1 MYERRTAQLE
11 QAMAGGGDIS
21 GEMDELTTH
30 GVKEKTVRSQIRT
43 IVGEWLAA
51 GAITEAEARS
61 MLVKYGERDTE
72 EADEAVMKWRCEI
85 DTGIPFNGIKEA
97 YLDGEITAD
106 RAKQMYEKYG
116 GYEPEKAEEAVERW
130 RAEKETGTAY
140 DDIAEAVLDGELSEN
155 QAAQMY
161 VDYGGYEAAEAQE
174 MAHRLAFIRD
184 NPGCPDISSAAVA
197 DYEDY
202 CKGAGIGAKTFY
214 DAWKRFNDTH
224 SIKDE
229 SGKTVTSKREQV
241 MAQIDAMNLT
251 AKQKDA
257 LYFAFGYAESKL
269 WDTPWH

>member
-1 MYERRTAQLE
+1 MYERRTAQCGPS
-11 QAMAGGGDIS
+11 AFI
-21 GEMDELTTH
+21 
-30 GVKEKTVRSQIRT
+30 IF
-43 IVGEWLAA
+43 I
-51 GAITEAEARS
+51 
-61 MLVKYGERDTE
+61 
-72 EADEAVMKWRCEI
+72 
-85 DTGIPFNGIKEA
+85 
-97 YLDGEITAD
+97 
-106 RAKQMYEKYG
+106 
-116 GYEPEKAEEAVERW
+116 
-130 RAEKETGTAY
+130 AEKETGTAY

-155 QAAQMY
+155 QAAKMY

-184 NPGCPDISSAAVA
+184 NPGCSDISSAAVA

-214 DAWKRFNDTH
+214 DAWKKFNATN

-229 SGKTVTSKREQV
+229 NGKTVTSKREQV
-241 MAQIDAMNLT
+241 LAQIDAMNLT